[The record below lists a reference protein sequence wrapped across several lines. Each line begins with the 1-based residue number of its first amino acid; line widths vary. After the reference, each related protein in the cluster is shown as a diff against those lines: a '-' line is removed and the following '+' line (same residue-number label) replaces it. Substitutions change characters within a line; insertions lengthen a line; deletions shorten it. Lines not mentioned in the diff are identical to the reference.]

1 MVVAELKK
9 IKSSVPGQYLGY
21 GLQPVRFCLH
31 ALTIPTGCSVS
42 LEYLDDVA
50 IHWSDGRVTL
60 EQTKSSLSGNPTAD
74 RSQELWKTLANWAEL
89 CADGTIDVS
98 STCFTYYVTPTKSG
112 GLVEKLNA
120 AKDDKSAVEL
130 LEHFK
135 EKKFQGKPGV
145 GIEPQIMKFL
155 SSGDKICLGIIR
167 NFEFLTE
174 DDPLEPLRK
183 QLVSTLPDDT
193 LDDFC
198 ATAIGIAKD
207 NVEELIRDKKA
218 PIIDAARFR
227 RKFRAFVRK
236 YDFSNLLV
244 PTMPPPSSGEV
255 AELMANLPVF
265 VRQLTSIGASETLIA
280 TAVGDFLRSTSDKVT
295 WAAEGEIVE
304 DSLEELDEALLRHHL
319 LGRDEVEDIHGH
331 LSPEEQGRYLYRKC
345 LALTLP
351 LEGRTLPTYFIPGEF
366 NCLADLCRLGW
377 HPDYESLF
385 SDKA

>member
-1 MVVAELKK
+1 M
-9 IKSSVPGQYLGY
+9 S
-21 GLQPVRFCLH
+21 R
-31 ALTIPTGCSVS
+31 
-42 LEYLDDVA
+42 
-50 IHWSDGRVTL
+50 
-60 EQTKSSLSGNPTAD
+60 SLSGT
-74 RSQELWKTLANWAEL
+74 RRLQLSTLR
-89 CADGTIDVS
+89 D
-98 STCFTYYVTPTKSG
+98 SG
-112 GLVEKLNA
+112 G
-120 AKDDKSAVEL
+120 S
-130 LEHFK
+130 F
-135 EKKFQGKPGV
+135 GP
-145 GIEPQIMKFL
+145 L
-155 SSGDKICLGIIR
+155 SGSTISRICSFPR
-167 NFEFLTE
+167 
-174 DDPLEPLRK
+174 
-183 QLVSTLPDDT
+183 
-193 LDDFC
+193 C
-198 ATAIGIAKD
+198 
-207 NVEELIRDKKA
+207 
-218 PIIDAARFR
+218 
-227 RKFRAFVRK
+227 
-236 YDFSNLLV
+236 
-244 PTMPPPSSGEV
+244 PPPSSGEV